1 MLDDGGADDG
11 DCFFS
16 TDEHGMCFQRHGAAA
31 GVARAT
37 TWHGAWDMAAGLLL
51 LLPLLLLLYPENHD
65 KCYYDGPSFGYGD
78 DRRPSTIVD
87 RLR

>member
-11 DCFFS
+11 DCFFL
-16 TDEHGMCFQRHGAAA
+16 HGRKCVFS
-31 GVARAT
+31 AT
-37 TWHGAWDMAAGLLL
+37 VWLPLLL
-51 LLPLLLLLYPENHD
+51 LPPLLLLLYPENHD